1 MHRILV
7 TGAAEFIRLDLHR
20 FRGLFKTEDSA
31 RKGEHC
37 HEQTRL
43 TPRSFAEKLSGWLEL
58 PMRSILSPG
67 SLVRS
72 VSPMAPF
79 GAGSTRT
86 RSTAVSEK
94 GSQQRRWQDALLIEK
109 IREIHSRSRETYGY
123 HRVHA
128 ELRSLG
134 VRCGRRRVARLMRAA
149 GLRGCMRGKKRRT
162 TRRDPRAA
170 PAPDLLCRDFVAGR
184 PNRVWLADITYIPT
198 REGFLYL
205 AFILDTHSRKVV
217 GWSMAPHMRT
227 ELVVDALEMAVW
239 RRKPVAGLLV
249 HHSDRGVQ
257 YTAISFGKRLEEV
270 GIVASMGR
278 TGTAL
283 DNAMAKSFVATL
295 KTELLMHR
303 RRFP

>member
-1 MHRILV
+1 MRIFNLID
-7 TGAAEFIRLDLHR
+7 AERASYPVAVLCRVLGVSKSGYYAW
-20 FRGLFKTEDSA
+20 RG
-31 RKGEHC
+31 R
-37 HEQTRL
+37 
-43 TPRSFAEKLSGWLEL
+43 P
-58 PMRSILSPG
+58 P
-67 SLVRS
+67 
-72 VSPMAPF
+72 
-79 GAGSTRT
+79 
-86 RSTAVSEK
+86 SE
-94 GSQQRRWQDALLIEK
+94 RRRQDALLTEK

-123 HRVHA
+123 PRVYA

-149 GLRGCMRGKKRRT
+149 GLRGCVRGKKRRT

-170 PAPDLLCRDFVAGR
+170 PAPDLLCRDFMAAR

-205 AFILDTHSRKVV
+205 AFILDTYSRKVV

-239 RRKPVAGLLV
+239 RRGPVAVLV

-270 GIVASMGR
+270 GIVPSMGR
-278 TGTAL
+278 TGTASL
-283 DNAMAKSFVATL
+283 DNAMAESFIATL
-295 KTELLMHR
+295 KTELVHR
-303 RRFP
+303 RHFPDREVARSAIFEYLEGFYNRCRLHSALGYKSPVSYEEATMEGVAVA

>member
-1 MHRILV
+1 VSSFNLIE
-7 TGAAEFIRLDLHR
+7 AERASYPVAVLCCVLGVSKSGYYAW
-20 FRGLFKTEDSA
+20 RG
-31 RKGEHC
+31 R
-37 HEQTRL
+37 
-43 TPRSFAEKLSGWLEL
+43 P
-58 PMRSILSPG
+58 P
-67 SLVRS
+67 
-72 VSPMAPF
+72 
-79 GAGSTRT
+79 
-86 RSTAVSEK
+86 SE
-94 GSQQRRWQDALLIEK
+94 RRRQDALLTEK
-109 IREIHSRSRETYGY
+109 IREIHSWSRETYGY
-123 HRVHA
+123 PRVHA

-149 GLRGCMRGKKRRT
+149 GLRGCVRGKKRRT

-170 PAPDLLCRDFVAGR
+170 PAPDLLCRDFVAAR

-239 RRKPVAGLLV
+239 RRGPVAGLV

-270 GIVASMGR
+270 SIVPSMGR

-283 DNAMAKSFVATL
+283 DNAMAESFIATL
-295 KTELLMHR
+295 KTELVHR
-303 RRFP
+303 RHFPDREVARSAIFEYLEGFYNRRRLHSALGYKSPVSYEEATMEGVAVA

>member
-1 MHRILV
+1 MSIFNLID
-7 TGAAEFIRLDLHR
+7 AERASYPVAVLCRVLGVSKSGYYAW
-20 FRGLFKTEDSA
+20 RGRPPS
-31 RKGEHC
+31 
-37 HEQTRL
+37 
-43 TPRSFAEKLSGWLEL
+43 
-58 PMRSILSPG
+58 
-67 SLVRS
+67 
-72 VSPMAPF
+72 
-79 GAGSTRT
+79 
-86 RSTAVSEK
+86 
-94 GSQQRRWQDALLIEK
+94 QRRRQDALLTEK
-109 IREIHSRSRETYGY
+109 IREIHSRSRQTYGY
-123 HRVHA
+123 PRVHA

-134 VRCGRRRVARLMRAA
+134 VRCGRGRVARLMRAA
-149 GLRGCMRGKKRRT
+149 GLRGCVRRKKRRT

-170 PAPDLLCRDFVAGR
+170 PTSDLLCREFVAGR

-239 RRKPVAGLLV
+239 RRGPVAGLLV

-283 DNAMAKSFVATL
+283 DNAMAESFIATL

-303 RRFP
+303 RCF